1 VITGS
6 KQAMAVRNQEKGQWK
21 KGQSGN
27 PTGRPPIVKE
37 LREFLQERLSEPDP
51 LKAGKTNLEALAE
64 RLFQMGQKGNLKAI
78 ELVFNYAYG
87 KPKENENQ
95 NSEGCRVIM
104 PKPVES
110 VTVRI
115 TGPEPPHE

>member
-1 VITGS
+1 MGNP
-6 KQAMAVRNQEKGQWK
+6 KNLKPFK

-27 PTGRPPIVKE
+27 PEGRPPIVKE
-37 LREFLQERLSEPDP
+37 LREFLQEKLSEPDP
-51 LKAGKTNLEALAE
+51 QKAGKTNLEALAE

-87 KPKENENQ
+87 KPKENES
-95 NSEGCRVIM
+95 NSNECRVIM

-115 TGPEPPHE
+115 TGPEPPDET